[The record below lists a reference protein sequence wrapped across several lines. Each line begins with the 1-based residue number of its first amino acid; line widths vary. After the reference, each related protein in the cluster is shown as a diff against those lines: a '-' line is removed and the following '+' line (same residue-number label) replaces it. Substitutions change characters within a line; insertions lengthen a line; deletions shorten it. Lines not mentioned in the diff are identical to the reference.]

1 MLNGGWIMGSNLNW
15 KKEDMSKKLQ
25 SGEKVK
31 FLKLL
36 KEERFNKNEQKK
48 GWTTAVKLLD
58 KYVSTATGVSG
69 CYPTICMAVVGNKG
83 DKMKVKIKI
92 DGFGD

>member
-1 MLNGGWIMGSNLNW
+1 MGSNLNW

-48 GWTTAVKLLD
+48 D
-58 KYVSTATGVSG
+58 
-69 CYPTICMAVVGNKG
+69 
-83 DKMKVKIKI
+83 
-92 DGFGD
+92 